1 MRKRE
6 KASWTW
12 ALVQGF
18 NLMGFSLM
26 GFGLA
31 TFFAGAFTAFAT
43 TFFAGL
49 DFALAGSLR
58 VIFGIKGIY

>member
-1 MRKRE
+1 
-6 KASWTW
+6 
-12 ALVQGF
+12 
-18 NLMGFSLM
+18 M

-49 DFALAGSLR
+49 DFVLAGSLR

>member
-1 MRKRE
+1 MD
-6 KASWTW
+6 
-12 ALVQGF
+12 LGF
-18 NLMGFSLM
+18 GPRLQLDGFQLDR
-26 GFGLA
+26 FGLA
-31 TFFAGAFTAFAT
+31 IFFAGALTAFAT